1 MSVFNG
7 EEYLAYALESILSQT
22 YQNFEFIIIDDKS
35 TDGTSVIL
43 KRYAEKDKR
52 IVLIKNSE
60 NIGLARS
67 LNKGID
73 LAKGEYIAR
82 MDSDDISMPDRFE
95 KQLKYLDNKPEIW
108 VVGGNS
114 KFIDRHGNILRDQ
127 IHPQDPHLLRW
138 NILFC
143 YGAIICHPATMIR
156 KSMFDLVGKYK
167 DIKAIEDLELWSRLF
182 FIEPLPIYNMSDTLL
197 YYRWYENNTS
207 NREKSIQIT
216 NSNKTRSEFLGRF
229 LQRPI
234 ASEVINA
241 YMSVSFEYHF
251 NDIRSYIK
259 IWIESFKKYVSYF
272 KPEKESRQAIY
283 KKLLHRISCYIS
295 LNPLNIFS
303 CKRLCLWREYF
314 LLKEIGI
321 LGIYRLFK
329 IKLSHLSHYWLE
341 CLPFLLAK

>member
-108 VVGGNS
+108 VVGGNIR
-114 KFIDRHGNILRDQ
+114 FIDRQNDFLRDQAYSQNPNILR
-127 IHPQDPHLLRW
+127 W
-138 NILFC
+138 NMLFNF
-143 YGAIICHPATMIR
+143 GGIICHPATMIR
-156 KSMFDLVGKYK
+156 KSMFNMVGKYK
-167 DIKAIEDLELWSRLF
+167 NIRTSQDLELWTRLF
-182 FIEPLPIYNMSDTLL
+182 FVKPLPICNLSETVL
-197 YYRWYENNTS
+197 YYRWHENN
-207 NREKSIQIT
+207 I
-216 NSNKTRSEFLGRF
+216 SNKSKLFQSMDSRKINVKLLEKF
-229 LQRPI
+229 LQHPI
-234 ASEVINA
+234 VYGVIDA
-241 YMSVSFEYHF
+241 YGSISFEYSLKE
-251 NDIRSYIK
+251 IRSFIK
-259 IWIESFKKYVSYF
+259 IWVEMYKKYISLF
-272 KPEKESRQAIY
+272 NPEKESRQEIY
-283 KKLLHRISCYIS
+283 HKVLYRISCYVS
-295 LNPLNIFS
+295 LNPRKLFS
-303 CKRLCLWREYF
+303 RKELCVWRELF

-321 LGIYRLFK
+321 SGIYRLF
-329 IKLSHLSHYWLE
+329 
-341 CLPFLLAK
+341 CMVLLRFAGR